1 MMCGVVLILLSSRA
15 YHFIKHI
22 YQHHPPRNADAVG
35 DDLDKDNDAQLKKCI
50 LRKVLFSYSPDK
62 EWNFWTVND
71 DESKK
76 WFVLCGEIVR
86 IGGDFYEYF
95 KGL

>member
-1 MMCGVVLILLSSRA
+1 VCPVSVVLLLRA
-15 YHFIKHI
+15 FNFIKHI
-22 YQHHPPRNADAVG
+22 YEKHPPRNADYVG

-62 EWNFWTVND
+62 EWNFWTASD
-71 DESKK
+71 HESKK

-86 IGGDFYEYF
+86 MAGDFYEYF
-95 KGL
+95 KGF